1 MEKQVSENPVK
12 NREVDMSL
20 VIISGLLV
28 TMYLIANIMA
38 VKVIYIFGY
47 SLFDAGTITF
57 PFAYMLGDVLT
68 EAWGFKT
75 AKKVIWLTFFCNIIL
90 VISTTIGIFLPSP
103 EYMLDTANAYA
114 TVFHAVPRIVVGSRL
129 AFFAGELINSYAKE
143 KIKIFTNGKYLWVR
157 TIGSSI
163 IGYLFDT
170 IIFVLIAFAG
180 IAPTR
185 DLISMIVIQY
195 FVKLLIEAI
204 GGTPLA
210 YF

>member
-1 MEKQVSENPVK
+1 
-12 NREVDMSL
+12 
-20 VIISGLLV
+20 
-28 TMYLIANIMA
+28 
-38 VKVIYIFGY
+38 
-47 SLFDAGTITF
+47 
-57 PFAYMLGDVLT
+57 
-68 EAWGFKT
+68 
-75 AKKVIWLTFFCNIIL
+75 
-90 VISTTIGIFLPSP
+90 TTIGIFLPSP

-114 TVFHAVPRIVVGSRL
+114 TVFHAVPRIVVGSLL
-129 AFFAGELINSYAKE
+129 AFLAGELINAYAME

-210 YF
+210 YFVVRKLKEKRNLKRRDVL